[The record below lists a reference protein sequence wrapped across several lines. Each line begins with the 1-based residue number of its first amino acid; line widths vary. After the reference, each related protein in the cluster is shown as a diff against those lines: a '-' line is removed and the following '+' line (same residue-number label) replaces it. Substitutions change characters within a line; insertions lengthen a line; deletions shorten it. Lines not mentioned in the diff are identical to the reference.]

1 MKDKEMKFEDVKDP
15 HRGTQGG
22 SSYILFLYI
31 NSDKEVVNNWEVEL
45 YKPRSISLTVNS
57 VRDWRAKE
65 NTTTSGSPILCER
78 IGGHWCVFIFSRIKK
93 DEGQGKESVKLEL

>member
-45 YKPRSISLTVNS
+45 YKPRSIKPVVDSAYWSRMGRHETWSDLSTREGVGEDSIFVYYN
-57 VRDWRAKE
+57 E
-65 NTTTSGSPILCER
+65 ER
-78 IGGHWCVFIFSRIKK
+78 
-93 DEGQGKESVKLEL
+93 EGFRERK